1 MISRGTQSKITSLTF
16 DRHMSFCFWRNCD
29 RQAVSRLSH
38 VEEADKE
45 LIDMPVLCVTAETRG
60 FFGVKPVREE
70 ARICLLAWTSTVSV
84 CFGEEKCS
92 VSRFSFCQ
100 SNTQAFYNGDI
111 QTASSEWKH
120 FYEAGYLEHYLLY
133 SSWTKKQ
140 QRALSGITMK
150 RLNIWFSFL

>member
-1 MISRGTQSKITSLTF
+1 MISRGIQSKITSLTF
-16 DRHMSFCFWRNCD
+16 DRHMSFCFC
-29 RQAVSRLSH
+29 H

-45 LIDMPVLCVTAETRG
+45 LIDMPVLRVWQQRRVAFLASNRSG
-60 FFGVKPVREE
+60 RRQG
-70 ARICLLAWTSTVSV
+70 ICLLAWTSTVSV

-133 SSWTKKQ
+133 SGWTKKQ
-140 QRALSGITMK
+140 QHALSGITMK
-150 RLNIWFSFL
+150 RLNVWFAFL